1 MGDGPRMKRA
11 IKRVMTDLMIRHGYR
26 GASIRLAAEALGVT
40 TTNVFY
46 HFGSKEA
53 LCDLVIED
61 YVDEALAGHG
71 AIWRDPEL
79 ALTDKLNRFLEFNRK
94 RYRRYNGRVDR
105 GRPWSLI
112 GRMRLE
118 SDLLGACAQAQL
130 SRFREGLHQHIL
142 NAVEIARARGELKPD
157 APVDEIAILIV
168 NLANSSSVFTQDA
181 GSFERL
187 EKLVQAIG
195 RLITTAYGTDASR
208 PRPEAL
214 SWRALVAQS

>member
-11 IKRVMTDLMIRHGYR
+11 IKRVMTDLLIRHGYR

-61 YVDEALAGHG
+61 YVGEALAGHG
-71 AIWRDPEL
+71 LIWRDPDATLDE
-79 ALTDKLNRFLEFNRK
+79 KLERFLAFNRK

-118 SDLLGACAQAQL
+118 SDILSTRAQAQL
-130 SRFREGLHQHIL
+130 SRFREGLHEHIRE
-142 NAVEIARARGELKPD
+142 AVEIARRRGELEAD
-157 APVDEIAILIV
+157 APVEEIAVLVV
-168 NLANSSSVFTQDA
+168 NLANSSSIFTQDA

-187 EKLVQAIG
+187 EKLVHAIG
-195 RLITTAYGTDASR
+195 SLLAKAYGTGRAPREGDAVPLR
-208 PRPEAL
+208 
-214 SWRALVAQS
+214 RAAGQS